1 MNEWLA
7 VVAGTITSVTI
18 IGAFLVKVVD
28 KIIIKPMEKRRAERA
43 KVVALDRQQFEETLL
58 ERVETNQEPLADS
71 IRRLNELLDDS
82 QRDRKAL
89 HKIADVNVKAIGKH
103 EERLDNHNDR
113 LIVLE
118 VKNGVRTVTLKE
130 EDIDETK

>member
-118 VKNGVRTVTLKE
+118 VKNGVRTVTYKE
-130 EDIDETK
+130 EE

>member
-18 IGAFLVKVVD
+18 IGAFLIKVID
-28 KIIIKPMEKRRAERA
+28 KIIIKPMDKRKVERA
-43 KVVALDRQQFEETLL
+43 KVVELDRQKFEETLL
-58 ERVETNQEPLADS
+58 KHVEANQQPLTDS
-71 IRRLNELLDDS
+71 IDKLNKLLEES
-82 QRDRKAL
+82 QRDRAAL

-103 EERLDNHNDR
+103 EERLDTHNDR

-118 VKNGVRTVTLKE
+118 VKNGVRTVTYKE
-130 EDIDETK
+130 GEENETK

>member
-28 KIIIKPMEKRRAERA
+28 KIIIKPMDKRKVERA
-43 KVVALDRQQFEETLL
+43 KEVELDRQRFEESLL
-58 ERVETNQEPLADS
+58 ERVEANQRPLAES
-71 IRRLNELLDDS
+71 IDRLNQLLDES
-82 QRDRKAL
+82 QRDRVNL
-89 HKIADVNVKAIGKH
+89 HRIADVNVKAIGEH
-103 EERLDNHNDR
+103 EVRLDNHNDR

-118 VKNGVRTVTLKE
+118 VKNGVRTVNYKE
-130 EDIDETK
+130 EK

>member
-7 VVAGTITSVTI
+7 IVAGAITSITI

-28 KIIIKPMEKRRAERA
+28 KIIIKPMDKRKAERA
-43 KVVALDRQQFEETLL
+43 KEVELDRQEFEESLL
-58 ERVETNQEPLADS
+58 ERVEANQQPLAES
-71 IRRLNELLDDS
+71 IDRLNKLLEES
-82 QRDRKAL
+82 QRDRSDL
-89 HKIADVNVKAIGKH
+89 HKIADVNVQAIGEH

-118 VKNGVRTVTLKE
+118 VKNGVRTVTYKE
-130 EDIDETK
+130 EE

>member
-28 KIIIKPMEKRRAERA
+28 KIIIKPMDKRKAERA
-43 KVVALDRQQFEETLL
+43 KEVELERQKFEESLL
-58 ERVETNQEPLADS
+58 EHVEANQQPLAES
-71 IRRLNELLDDS
+71 IDRLNQLLEES
-82 QRDRKAL
+82 QRDRMAL
-89 HKIADVNVKAIGKH
+89 HRIADVNVQTIGDH
-103 EERLDNHNDR
+103 EERLDSHNDR

-118 VKNGVRTVTLKE
+118 VKNGVRTVAYKE
-130 EDIDETK
+130 EK

>member
-28 KIIIKPMEKRRAERA
+28 KIIIKPMDKRKAERA
-43 KVVALDRQQFEETLL
+43 KEVALDRQRFEQTLL
-58 ERVETNQEPLADS
+58 ERVEANQQPLAES
-71 IRRLNELLDDS
+71 IDRLNQLLDES
-82 QRDRKAL
+82 QRDRVNL
-89 HKIADVNVKAIGKH
+89 HRIADVNVKAIGEH
-103 EERLDNHNDR
+103 EERLDSHNER

-118 VKNGVRTVTLKE
+118 VKNGVRKLAYKE
-130 EDIDETK
+130 ED

>member
-28 KIIIKPMEKRRAERA
+28 KIIIKPMEKRKAERA
-43 KVVALDRQQFEETLL
+43 KEIALDREKFEASLL
-58 ERVETNQEPLADS
+58 EHVEANQQPLTES
-71 IRRLNELLDDS
+71 IDRLNELLEES
-82 QRDRKAL
+82 QRDRVNL
-89 HKIADVNVKAIGKH
+89 HKIADANVKSIGEH
-103 EERLDNHNDR
+103 EDKLDSHNDR

-118 VKNGVRTVTLKE
+118 VKNGVRTVAYKE
-130 EDIDETK
+130 EK

>member
-7 VVAGTITSVTI
+7 IVAGAITSITI

-28 KIIIKPMEKRRAERA
+28 KIIIKPMDKRKADRA
-43 KVVALDRQQFEETLL
+43 KEVELDRQNFEEKLLQSVEANQKPLSESIDRLNDLL
-58 ERVETNQEPLADS
+58 EE
-71 IRRLNELLDDS
+71 S
-82 QRDRKAL
+82 QRDRVNL

-103 EERLDNHNDR
+103 EERLDLHNDR

-118 VKNGVRTVTLKE
+118 VKNGVRTVAYKE
-130 EDIDETK
+130 EV

>member
-28 KIIIKPMEKRRAERA
+28 KIIIKPMDKRKTDRA
-43 KVVALDRQQFEETLL
+43 KEVELDRQQFEEKLL
-58 ERVETNQEPLADS
+58 ESVESNQKPLSETID
-71 IRRLNELLDDS
+71 RLNELLAES
-82 QRDRKAL
+82 QRDRVNL
-89 HKIADVNVKAIGKH
+89 HKIADVNVTAIGKH
-103 EERLDNHNDR
+103 EERLDLHNDR

-118 VKNGVRTVTLKE
+118 VKNGVRTVAYKE
-130 EDIDETK
+130 EK